1 MPAVLMVKGSGL
13 ERLLP
18 CLHRCNTIIHRKHIG
33 RKKRIEKNNQIARL
47 TYLFRRNTEKQ

>member
-1 MPAVLMVKGSGL
+1 MVKGSGV

-18 CLHRCNTIIHRKHIG
+18 YLHRCNTIIHRKHIG